1 MTSNPAIPSPA
12 TFNPAAF
19 ALARWQFT
27 LVAALLLAALGLA
40 ALFTIPRTE
49 DPQLNPPIF
58 VVNAVLPGASPTE
71 VEELVT
77 RPVEDAV
84 HRLDGVRE
92 VRSRSTDGLSFT
104 RIEFNWGTDPDSSY
118 DKITREVSALR
129 PSLPAG
135 VQRLDIV
142 RGRPI
147 NVSIVEV
154 ALVSDLLP
162 MHRLEKLA
170 DNLRERLGT
179 IPGINEA
186 RYWGAGRTEMRVSL
200 DMVRLAAL
208 RLPPAAV
215 TEALRH
221 AGQESPIGAV
231 NAGDRRFTVKYGGA
245 FRSPEAIAAVPLV
258 AGNGRALRVGDVAT
272 IGWAQDEPDHVTRF
286 NGKRALLI
294 TATQGKDQDVTRLAA
309 AISAE
314 LDTFEQTLPG
324 GVKLVRGFDQ
334 SENVRHRIG
343 GLTRDFLIAL
353 ALVSLTLLPLGLRAA
368 GVVMIAIPLSLLVG
382 VAILAAT
389 GFTLNQLAIAGFV
402 LALGILVDDAIVVV
416 ENIARW

>member
-1 MTSNPAIPSPA
+1 A
-12 TFNPAAF
+12 
-19 ALARWQFT
+19 
-27 LVAALLLAALGLA
+27 GL
-40 ALFTIPRTE
+40 
-49 DPQLNPPIF
+49 
-58 VVNAVLPGASPTE
+58 
-71 VEELVT
+71 
-77 RPVEDAV
+77 
-84 HRLDGVRE
+84 
-92 VRSRSTDGLSFT
+92 
-104 RIEFNWGTDPDSSY
+104 
-118 DKITREVSALR
+118 
-129 PSLPAG
+129 
-135 VQRLDIV
+135 QRLDIV

-170 DNLRERLGT
+170 DSLRERLGT

-186 RYWGAGRTEMRVSL
+186 KYWGAGRTEMRVAL
-200 DMVRLAAL
+200 DMARLAAL

-215 TEALRH
+215 AEALRA

-272 IGWAQDEPDHVTRF
+272 VGWAQDEPDHITRF
-286 NGKRALLI
+286 NGQRALLI
-294 TATQGKDQDVTRLAA
+294 TATQGKDQDVTRLSA

-314 LDTFEQTLPG
+314 LDAFEQTLPG

-334 SENVRHRIG
+334 SENVKHRIG

-368 GVVMIAIPLSLLVG
+368 GVVMIAIPLSLLIG
-382 VAILAAT
+382 VAILAGL

-402 LALGILVDDAIVVV
+402 LALGILVDDAIVEI
-416 ENIARW
+416 ENIVRHMRMGKSAYQASIDAADEIGLAVVATTFSIVAVFLPVGLMPGVAGQFFKNFGLTVVASVLMSLAVARMITPMIAAYFLKSTGMAEHGEASWIDRYMKILRWSL